1 VTSAKHPVL
10 LLLVLFLAILLS
22 CHYLILFFF
31 RYLVLLR
38 FLCITL
44 LLLDSIPF
52 MTENTFNIFLH
63 LYLNGIGV
71 YKLIWKLK
79 EGGLVVVW

>member
-1 VTSAKHPVL
+1 MTSAKDPVL
-10 LLLVLFLAILLS
+10 LLLALFLAILLIYR
-22 CHYLILFFF
+22 YLILYFF
-31 RYLVLLR
+31 RCLGLLR
-38 FLCITL
+38 FLYITL
-44 LLLDSIPF
+44 LLLNSLPF

-79 EGGLVVVW
+79 EGGLAIVW